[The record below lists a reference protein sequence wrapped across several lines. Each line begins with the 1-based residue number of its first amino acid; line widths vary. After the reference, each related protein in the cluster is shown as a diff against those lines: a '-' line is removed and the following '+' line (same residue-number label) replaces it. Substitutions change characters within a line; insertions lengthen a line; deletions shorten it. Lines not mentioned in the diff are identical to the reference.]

1 MNSVHCLRSVQE
13 FGIWKIE
20 TRDTKC
26 VTLLQ
31 GSEMSVGLHII
42 NLILGLFFCRMA
54 AVVPSLWPSG

>member
-20 TRDTKC
+20 IRDTKC
-26 VTLLQ
+26 VKLLQ
-31 GSEMSVGLHII
+31 GSEMSVGWHII
-42 NLILGLFFCRMA
+42 NLILGSFFCQMA